1 MSIGYKAVTSC
12 DFENELPRKG
22 GYVDMKNDNMNLT
35 IEEAYKSMIN
45 FLEKYYQRTN
55 SDDIG
60 GLLGDI
66 MLIDEGRTADP
77 ASWHDWIESV
87 ERMRMKSEK

>member
-1 MSIGYKAVTSC
+1 
-12 DFENELPRKG
+12 
-22 GYVDMKNDNMNLT
+22 MKNDNMNLT
-35 IEEAYKSMIN
+35 IEEAYKSMVN

>member
-1 MSIGYKAVTSC
+1 MV
-12 DFENELPRKG
+12 
-22 GYVDMKNDNMNLT
+22 
-35 IEEAYKSMIN
+35 N

-66 MLIDEGRTADP
+66 MLIDEGITADP
-77 ASWHDWIESV
+77 ASWDDWLESV
-87 ERMRMKSEK
+87 ERIKSEKYIEENGKRT

>member
-1 MSIGYKAVTSC
+1 
-12 DFENELPRKG
+12 
-22 GYVDMKNDNMNLT
+22 MKRDNMNLT
-35 IEEAYKSMIN
+35 IEEAYKSMVN

-66 MLIDEGRTADP
+66 MLIDEGITADP
-77 ASWHDWIESV
+77 ASWDDWLESV
-87 ERMRMKSEK
+87 GRIKSEKYIKENGKRT

>member
-1 MSIGYKAVTSC
+1 
-12 DFENELPRKG
+12 
-22 GYVDMKNDNMNLT
+22 MKIDNMNLT
-35 IEEAYKSMIN
+35 IEEAYKSMVN

-66 MLIDEGRTADP
+66 MIMDEGITADP
-77 ASWHDWIESV
+77 ASWHDWLESV
-87 ERMRMKSEK
+87 ERIKSEK

>member
-1 MSIGYKAVTSC
+1 
-12 DFENELPRKG
+12 
-22 GYVDMKNDNMNLT
+22 MKKDNINLT
-35 IEEAYKSMIN
+35 IQEAYKSMVN

-66 MLIDEGRTADP
+66 MLIDEGITADP
-77 ASWHDWIESV
+77 ASWDDWLESV
-87 ERMRMKSEK
+87 ERIKSEKYIEENGKRT

>member
-1 MSIGYKAVTSC
+1 
-12 DFENELPRKG
+12 
-22 GYVDMKNDNMNLT
+22 MKKDNVNLT
-35 IEEAYKSMIN
+35 IEESYKSMVN

-66 MLIDEGRTADP
+66 MLIDEGITADP
-77 ASWHDWIESV
+77 ASWNYWLEAV
-87 ERMRMKSEK
+87 EKIKSGK